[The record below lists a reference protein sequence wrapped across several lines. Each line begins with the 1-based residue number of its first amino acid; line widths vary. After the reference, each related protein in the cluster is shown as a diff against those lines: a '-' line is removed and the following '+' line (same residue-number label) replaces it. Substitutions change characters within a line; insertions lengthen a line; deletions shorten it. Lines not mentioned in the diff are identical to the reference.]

1 MKAEQT
7 KPDLYRILIVDDDAV
22 IRDLLSELL
31 QSPRR
36 SIEVRDTPRAA
47 LEFLQHNPIDLA
59 FVDLVMPG
67 MNGTELAKKI
77 KERCPQAHIVICTGH
92 LTNASVTEAHAIP
105 VDHLMEK
112 PLDLGELLELA
123 DTYSKE

>member
-1 MKAEQT
+1 MKAEQA
-7 KPDLYRILIVDDDAV
+7 KPAVYRILIVDDDAA

-31 QSPRR
+31 QAPNR
-36 SIEVRDTPRAA
+36 SIEARDTPRAA
-47 LEFLQHNPIDLA
+47 LEFLQHNPVDLA
-59 FVDLVMPG
+59 FLDLIMPG
-67 MNGTELAKKI
+67 MNGNELAKKV
-77 KERCPQAHIVICTGH
+77 KELYPRTHIVICTGH
-92 LTNASVTEAHAIP
+92 LTDASVTEAHAIP

>member
-1 MKAEQT
+1 MNTEQT
-7 KPDLYRILIVDDDAV
+7 KRELYRILIVDDDVA
-22 IRDLLSELL
+22 IRDLLADLL
-31 QSPRR
+31 QGPHR
-36 SIEVRDTPRAA
+36 SVEARDTPRAA

-67 MNGTELAKKI
+67 MQGTELARKI
-77 KERCPQAHIVICTGH
+77 KERCPQAHVVICTGY
-92 LTNASVTEAHAIP
+92 LTEASVAEAHAIP